1 MKRGRNQALIILGCL
16 AFLAAVWGSVDCG
29 VRLSQPGLDAAE
41 ETHLRHLIYF
51 HFAVAQLLLVV
62 AGVLFWRRHRK
73 WKRYYL
79 VVSYN
84 EKGVALDPP
93 GIRIPAS
100 RLFRCHLHEPLE
112 TAALPPPDAPI
123 LVYPMF
129 MLSGTS
135 SGARLQQWLREAY
148 ARRFKGAQPQLFFQP
163 VLGASPWLAEAAAR
177 RLRERNR
184 LQPDTGILVVAHGSR
199 LPEPPPEPALFC
211 RRLRELLP
219 GTEVALGYFHQTP
232 DAAAVMAGMQSRRIL
247 LLPFLLTEGIHT
259 RRDLPTAEQAAACG
273 KELTRLQV
281 AASMLDYSSPSRP

>member
-16 AFLAAVWGSVDCG
+16 AFLAAVWGSADCG

-62 AGVLFWRRHRK
+62 AGVLFWRRHHK

-84 EKGVALDPP
+84 ENGMALDPP

-112 TAALPPPDAPI
+112 AAVLPPPDAPI

-135 SGARLQQWLREAY
+135 SGARLQQWLRDAY

-281 AASMLDYSSPSRP
+281 AASMLDYAFPSRP

>member
-1 MKRGRNQALIILGCL
+1 MKRGRNQALFILGCL

-29 VRLSQPGLDAAE
+29 VRLSQAGLAAEE

-51 HFAVAQLLLVV
+51 HFAVAQLLLAA
-62 AGVLFWRRHRK
+62 AGVLFWRRHHK

-84 EKGVALDPP
+84 EKGMALDPP
-93 GIRIPAS
+93 GIRIPSS
-100 RLFRCHLHEPLE
+100 RLFRCHLHEPMAS
-112 TAALPPPDAPI
+112 AALPPPDAPI

-135 SGARLQQWLREAY
+135 SGAKLQQWLHHAY
-148 ARRFKGAQPQLFFQP
+148 ARRFQGATPPLFFQP

-177 RLRERNR
+177 RLREHDR
-184 LQPDTGILVVAHGSR
+184 LQADTGILVVAHGSK

-232 DAAAVMAGMQSRRIL
+232 EAAAVMEGMQSRHIL
-247 LLPFLLTEGIHT
+247 LLPFLLTDGIHT
-259 RRDLPTAEQAAACG
+259 HRDLPTPEQAAACG
-273 KELTRLQV
+273 KVLTRLQV
-281 AASMLDYSSPSRP
+281 AASMLDSSSRP

>member
-1 MKRGRNQALIILGCL
+1 MKRARTRALIVLGCL
-16 AFLAAVWGSVDCG
+16 AFLAAVWGAVDCG
-29 VRLSQPGLDAAE
+29 ARLAQPGLDAAAE
-41 ETHLRHLIYF
+41 AHLRRLIFF
-51 HFAVAQLLLVV
+51 HFGLTQLFLVL
-62 AGVLFWRRHRK
+62 AGVLFWLHHRK

-84 EKGVALDPP
+84 GNGVNLDPP

-100 RLFRCHLHEPLE
+100 RLYRCHLHQLADA

-135 SGARLQQWLREAY
+135 SGARLPQMLHGAY
-148 ARRFKGAQPQLFFQP
+148 ARRFKGAEPTLFFQP

-177 RLRERNR
+177 RLKEHNR

-219 GTEVALGYFHQTP
+219 GTEIALGYFHQAP
-232 DAAAVMAGMQSRRIL
+232 DAAAVMGGMRSRHIL

-259 RRDLPTAEQAAACG
+259 QRDLPTPDQARACG
-273 KELTRLQV
+273 KTLTRLAV
-281 AASMLDYSSPSRP
+281 AASMLDSRP

>member
-1 MKRGRNQALIILGCL
+1 MKRGRNQALFILGCL

-29 VRLSQPGLDAAE
+29 VRLSQAELAAEE

-51 HFAVAQLLLVV
+51 HFAVAQLLLAA
-62 AGVLFWRRHRK
+62 AGVLFWRRHHK

-84 EKGVALDPP
+84 EKGMALDPP
-93 GIRIPAS
+93 GIRIPSS
-100 RLFRCHLHEPLE
+100 RLFRCHLHEPME
-112 TAALPPPDAPI
+112 SASLPPPDAPI

-135 SGARLQQWLREAY
+135 SGAKLQQWLHHAY
-148 ARRFKGAQPQLFFQP
+148 ARRFQGATPPLFFQP

-177 RLRERNR
+177 RLREHDR
-184 LQPDTGILVVAHGSR
+184 LQADTGILVVAHGSK

-232 DAAAVMAGMQSRRIL
+232 EAAAVMEGMQSRHIL
-247 LLPFLLTEGIHT
+247 LLPFLLTDGIHT
-259 RRDLPTAEQAAACG
+259 HRDLPTPEQAAACG

-281 AASMLDYSSPSRP
+281 AASMLDSSSRP

>member
-1 MKRGRNQALIILGCL
+1 MKRGSKRALFILGCL

-29 VRLSQPGLDAAE
+29 LRLARPGLDA
-41 ETHLRHLIYF
+41 ETETRLRHLIYF
-51 HFAVAQLLLVV
+51 HFALTQLFLVL
-62 AGVLFWRRHRK
+62 AGVLFWRRHHK

-84 EKGVALDPP
+84 ENGVNLDPP

-100 RLFRCHLHEPLE
+100 RLYRCHLHGL
-112 TAALPPPDAPI
+112 AGGVSLPPPDAPI

-129 MLSGTS
+129 MLSGAS
-135 SGARLQQWLREAY
+135 SGARLPQMLHDAY
-148 ARRFKGAQPQLFFQP
+148 SRRFPGAAPRLFFQP

-184 LQPDTGILVVAHGSR
+184 LQPDTGILVVAHGSS
-199 LPEPPPEPALFC
+199 LSEPPPEPALFC

-219 GTEVALGYFHQTP
+219 GTEIALGYFHQAP
-232 DAAAVMAGMQSRRIL
+232 EAAAVMAGMHSRHIL

-259 RRDLPTAEQAAACG
+259 RRDLPTEAQAQACG
-273 KELTRLQV
+273 KTLTRLAV
-281 AASMLDYSSPSRP
+281 AASMLDSQP